1 MAIVHLACEVSDT
14 PSKVR
19 ECPKEKGNGDGRRR
33 NQHLGLVCY
42 LPKYC
47 VWGFLY
53 IFLNFILICYGLARC
68 FPSSSVVKTPP
79 AMQETQ
85 VRSLGWKEPLERTC
99 KLL

>member
-1 MAIVHLACEVSDT
+1 MAIVHLASEVSDT

-19 ECPKEKGNGDGRRR
+19 ECQKEKGNGDGRRR

-53 IFLNFILICYGLARC
+53 IFLKFHTN
-68 FPSSSVVKTPP
+68 
-79 AMQETQ
+79 
-85 VRSLGWKEPLERTC
+85 
-99 KLL
+99 LLWLSKVLPW